1 MQFDAIKW
9 AKRVESETPANIA
22 RGSAEALSQA
32 RRAKECA
39 PTGLGYRV
47 NNGAQAGSKSS
58 LTLRLGIEN
67 VSKKCPA
74 AFLRHRK
81 ALPKAAILRG
91 CA

>member
-47 NNGAQAGSKSS
+47 NNGAQGGFKIISDPSTWNRKCVQ
-58 LTLRLGIEN
+58 E
-67 VSKKCPA
+67 VSKQNFL
-74 AFLRHRK
+74 AFLN
-81 ALPKAAILRG
+81 LS
-91 CA
+91 